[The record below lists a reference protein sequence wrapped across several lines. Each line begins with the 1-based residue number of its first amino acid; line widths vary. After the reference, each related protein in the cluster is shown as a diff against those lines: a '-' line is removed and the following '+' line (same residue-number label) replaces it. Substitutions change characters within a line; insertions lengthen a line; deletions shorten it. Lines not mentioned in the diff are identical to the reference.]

1 MYINFVND
9 RKQLGYECLKD
20 TLCGNKLVLITDSSV
35 IFVKHVSL
43 NVKHKSK
50 RIVFVSIVV
59 TTLLFSNVQSAE
71 AIDMNLPPQQID
83 VSDQDANKLMK
94 PSKVK
99 FNWNIEPKI
108 IMPSLSKSIRSVRTK
123 SDLKNSQWIKEFVSG
138 IRGGADEKLIR
149 SIISKVSEAD
159 WDISSINKILKKL
172 AEVSLEIGTNDKLL
186 KILAEL
192 EKPIPQSS
200 IFVEGWVNPL
210 PRHRK
215 QYEVEK
221 NKYSSPSIEFLLDS
235 TKCYGHREA
244 YNMPRSVSENLETKA
259 VKKLYNLSLKNPNLK
274 KEYKDVKDL
283 LNKGIHPVNIGKK
296 STFVSPTKVLVKKPE
311 GRYLVDVS
319 DTHAEI
325 VGVSARTNKKCM
337 SKFETLMNTLYNLDL
352 KGY

>member
-1 MYINFVND
+1 MYVNFVND

-20 TLCGNKLVLITDSSV
+20 TLCVNKLVLITDSSV
-35 IFVKHVSL
+35 LF
-43 NVKHKSK
+43 VKHKSK

-59 TTLLFSNVQSAE
+59 STLLFSDVQSAK
-71 AIDMNLPPQQID
+71 AIGMNFAPQQIEHRII

-108 IMPSLSKSIRSVRTK
+108 IMPSLSKSIGSVRTK
-123 SDLKNSQWIKEFVSG
+123 SDLKNSQWINEFVSR
-138 IRGGADEKLIR
+138 IRGGSDEKLIR

-159 WDISSINKILKKL
+159 WDIPSINKILKKL
-172 AEVSLEIGTNDKLL
+172 AEVTLTNDKLL
-186 KILAEL
+186 RILAEL

-200 IFVEGWVNPL
+200 IFVEGLVNPL

-259 VKKLYNLSLKNPNLK
+259 VKKLYNLSLKNSKFK
-274 KEYKDVKDL
+274 KEYKEVKEL

-296 STFVSPTKVLVKKPE
+296 STFVSSTKVLIKKRE
-311 GRYLVDVS
+311 GRYLVNVS
-319 DTHAEI
+319 DTHAEV
-325 VGVSARTNKKCM
+325 VGASVRTNKKFM
-337 SKFETLMNTLYNLDL
+337 SKFETLMNSLYNLDL

>member
-1 MYINFVND
+1 MYVNYVND
-9 RKQLGYECLKD
+9 RKELGYGCLKD

-35 IFVKHVSL
+35 VFVKHVSL

-50 RIVFVSIVV
+50 RIIFVRIVV
-59 TTLLFSNVQSAE
+59 ITLIFSNVRSAE
-71 AIDMNLPPQQID
+71 AIGTNLPPQQIKHRII

-99 FNWNIEPKI
+99 FNSDIEPKI
-108 IMPSLSKSIRSVRTK
+108 LMPSSVRIRTK

-159 WDISSINKILKKL
+159 WDISSINKILKRL
-172 AEVSLEIGTNDKLL
+172 AEVTLEIGTNDKLL
-186 KILAEL
+186 RILSEL
-192 EKPIPQSS
+192 EKPVPNSLFAEGFVPQ
-200 IFVEGWVNPL
+200 L
-210 PRHRK
+210 LRHRK
-215 QYEVEK
+215 QNEVEE

-244 YNMPRSVSENLETKA
+244 YDMPRSVSENFETKA
-259 VKKLYNLSLKNPNLK
+259 IKKLYKLSLKNPNLK

-283 LNKGIHPVNIGKK
+283 LKKGIHPVNIGKK

-319 DTHAEI
+319 DTDAEI

-337 SKFETLMNTLYNLDL
+337 SKFETLMNKLYNLDL

>member
-1 MYINFVND
+1 MYVNFVND

-71 AIDMNLPPQQID
+71 AIGMNLPPQQID

-99 FNWNIEPKI
+99 FNWNIELKI

-192 EKPIPQSS
+192 EKPIRQPS
-200 IFVEGWVNPL
+200 IVVEAWSNPL

-215 QYEVEK
+215 QVEK
-221 NKYSSPSIEFLLDS
+221 KQIF
-235 TKCYGHREA
+235 
-244 YNMPRSVSENLETKA
+244 
-259 VKKLYNLSLKNPNLK
+259 
-274 KEYKDVKDL
+274 
-283 LNKGIHPVNIGKK
+283 
-296 STFVSPTKVLVKKPE
+296 
-311 GRYLVDVS
+311 
-319 DTHAEI
+319 
-325 VGVSARTNKKCM
+325 
-337 SKFETLMNTLYNLDL
+337 
-352 KGY
+352 